1 MSQQIEQTIKCP
13 KCGKELKFKVWK
25 SISTETESAIADI
38 ISGDLFRLK
47 CDGCGYSTIVS
58 YPMLFNDMVH
68 NVWIWFVK
76 GEEKSLDMNSIDV
89 AKAIGT
95 RVRIV
100 DSQQSL
106 REKTAIFN
114 AGLDDRVVEIAKAAT
129 ALHLSKINGIYIQK
143 MFLNVLGDGKYRWE
157 LVIDGKRAYAECS
170 KSLFKEI
177 ETVYSEDLS
186 SEKDE
191 PLVVDMNWALDILE
205 KEDDTVVPEESE
217 V

>member
-1 MSQQIEQTIKCP
+1 MSQQIEQIIKCP
-13 KCGKELKFKVWK
+13 KCGKELNFKIWK
-25 SISTETESAIADI
+25 SISTENESAIADI

-47 CDGCGYSTIVS
+47 CDDCGYSTIIS
-58 YPMLFNDMVH
+58 YPMLFNDMIH

-76 GEEKSLDMNSIDV
+76 DEENSLDMNSIDV
-89 AKAIGT
+89 VKAIGT

-114 AGLDDRVVEIAKAAT
+114 AGLDDRVVEIAKAGT

-143 MFLNVLGDGKYRWE
+143 MFLNVLGDGNYRWE

-170 KSLFKEI
+170 KLLFKEI
-177 ETVYSEDLS
+177 ETVYAEELS
-186 SEKDE
+186 SVNDE

-205 KEDDTVVPEESE
+205 KEDDTVSPQESE
-217 V
+217 P